1 MDFAAELAK
10 LLAAAEAALT
20 AEEYQAL
27 FETPPEREMGDYALP
42 CFKLARTM
50 RKAPPMI
57 ASALKEA
64 LEAAGIPAWLSRVE
78 CVGGYLNFFLDRANF
93 AKTTLAMIEADGDD
107 YGKTDIGHGR
117 VVCLDYS
124 SINIAKPFHIGHLS
138 TTVIGNS
145 LYHIYN
151 FLGYKSVGI
160 NHLGDWGTQFGKLI
174 VAYHMWG
181 DEERIEK
188 EGVRA
193 LLEIY
198 VRFHDEAE
206 KNDALNDEAR
216 AWFLKIE
223 QGDEEA
229 LRLFN
234 WFREITIRE
243 VERVYDLLNVHFDS
257 YAGESFYNDK
267 MDRVIDELTEKNL
280 LVESQGAKVVNLDE
294 DNMPPCMIL
303 KADGATLYATRD
315 IAAAL
320 YRKDTYDFAKC
331 LYVVAYQQNLH
342 FAQWFRVIEK
352 MGYEWHKDLEH
363 VAFGMV
369 SLTDGTLS
377 TRHGKVVF
385 LEEVLAMAIEKAAEI
400 MRQKNPDLEN
410 LDEIAKQVG
419 VGAVVF
425 NTLFNSRI
433 KDITFSY
440 DRALNFEGETGPY
453 VQYTHAR
460 ICSVL
465 RKAENVAAA
474 EYDFNSICD
483 EESQRLLATLA
494 RFRDVVINAAD
505 ENEPYLIVRY
515 AVEVA
520 QNFNR
525 FYYEHRI
532 LTENVGETAA
542 RLAITRACRIVLS
555 NALHLIGIAAPERM

>member
-1 MDFAAELAK
+1 MDFAAELAA
-10 LLAAAEAALT
+10 LLHACSDALNT
-20 AEEYQAL
+20 EDYRAL
-27 FETPPEREMGDYALP
+27 FETPPERALGDYALP

-50 RKAPPMI
+50 RKAPPQI
-57 ASALKEA
+57 AASLRDALIA
-64 LEAAGIPAWLSRVE
+64 HGLPAWLSDVQV
-78 CVGGYLNFFLDRANF
+78 VGGYLNFFLDRANF
-93 AKTTLAMIEADGDD
+93 ARTTLESIAARGDD

-138 TTVIGNS
+138 STVIGNS
-145 LYHIYN
+145 LYRIYN

-174 VAYHMWG
+174 VAYKKWG
-181 DEERIEK
+181 DQARIER

-198 VRFHDEAE
+198 VRFHEEAE
-206 KNDALNDEAR
+206 QDKSLEEEAR

-223 QGDEEA
+223 QADAEA
-229 LRLFN
+229 MRLFE
-234 WFREITIRE
+234 WFRRITIEE
-243 VERVYDLLNVHFDS
+243 VQRVYALLDVHFDS

-267 MDRVIDELTEKNL
+267 MDRVIDELTQKGL
-280 LVESQGAKVVNLDE
+280 LVESQGAKVVDLSDC
-294 DNMPPCMIL
+294 NMPPCMIL

-342 FAQWFRVIEK
+342 FAQWFKVIEK
-352 MGYEWHKDLEH
+352 MGYDWYKDLVH

-369 SLTDGTLS
+369 SLQDGTLS

-385 LEEVLAMAIEKAAEI
+385 LEEVLQKAIEKAADI
-400 MRQKNPDLEN
+400 MREKNPNLEN
-410 LDEIAKQVG
+410 FDEVARQVG

-440 DRALNFEGETGPY
+440 DRALNFDGETGPY

-465 RKAENVAAA
+465 AKASGIADALPD
-474 EYDFNSICD
+474 YDALCD
-483 EESQRLLATLA
+483 EQAQCLLVSLA
-494 RFRDVVINAAD
+494 RFGDVVLNAAH

-520 QNFNR
+520 QAYNR

-532 LTENVGETAA
+532 LCDDPGQTAA
-542 RLAITRACRIVLS
+542 RLALTRAAGTVLRS
-555 NALHLIGIAAPERM
+555 ALTLIGIAAPVRM